1 MDQTI
6 KTILPLLFLF
16 FASSC
21 TPAQPVPIS
30 DPTLVPSSTTAPTI
44 PGPTETP
51 APIPTLAPPPAA
63 VITELPSVSPT
74 PETMVVPAQKTET
87 PNQVSLPPG
96 SRPRIIPIENT
107 NCHIR
112 PGKDP
117 NIVGYFLKGME
128 LEVFGKDPTGEWVM
142 IPNPNRDGEFCWVWT
157 GSTHITGSLDSV
169 LVIP

>member
-1 MDQTI
+1 MNHSFKI
-6 KTILPLLFLF
+6 IMGFFLLF
-16 FASSC
+16 FAASC
-21 TPAQPVPIS
+21 TAVKPTTSVEPA
-30 DPTLVPSSTTAPTI
+30 TAPTI

-51 APIPTLAPPPAA
+51 APIPTLATPPTAI
-63 VITELPSVSPT
+63 ITEVLEASPT
-74 PETMVVPAQKTET
+74 PENIAAPILET
-87 PNQVSLPPG
+87 DTPEQINLPPG

-128 LEVFGKDPTGEWVM
+128 SEVFGKDPTGDWVL
-142 IPNPNRDGEFCWVWT
+142 IPNPNRVGEFCWVWT
-157 GSTHITGSLDSV
+157 GSTQIIGEMDTV